1 MAPDELTPGQAAAHR
16 VRVPGA
22 TALGVGQTR
31 TFNYERVGRACEGF
45 LLRHASGFFAFAN
58 ACPHWNV
65 DLDLGFGDFYDAD
78 DDRIFCRNHGA
89 LFLPTTGECTA
100 GPCAGLFL
108 ERFPVELEGDD
119 ALVDTAPPLS
129 VTNLLRGHSG

>member
-1 MAPDELTPGQAAAHR
+1 MGLDGAGHVRLAGAAALEAGR
-16 VRVPGA
+16 S
-22 TALGVGQTR
+22 R
-31 TFNYERVGRACEGF
+31 TFPYERTGKTYEGF
-45 LLRHASGFFAFAN
+45 VLHHRSGFFAFAN

-108 ERFPVELEGDD
+108 EQFPVEVDGQD
-119 ALVDTAPPLS
+119 LVVDITPQVAIK
-129 VTNLLRGHSG
+129 NLPVLP